1 MALYILRMCVRD
13 RDVNIPQSFA
23 VPGYVSRIANFNSF
37 L

>member
-1 MALYILRMCVRD
+1 MALYSLRMCVRD

-23 VPGYVSRIANFNSF
+23 ALGYVSRVANFNSF